1 MMDWD
6 EQLDDAVLAILSA
19 LHAEA
24 GDERVHSAGP
34 DMSLAKLSKR
44 VEQRMSTLRRHLSA
58 LESAEIVN
66 VTLNEDGTGRAT
78 LTPFGMAI
86 FDALDESQAA
96 AMA

>member
-6 EQLDDAVLAILSA
+6 QQLDDAVLAILSA

-24 GDERVHSAGP
+24 GDERARGAGP
-34 DMSLAKLSKR
+34 GMSLAKLSKR

-58 LESAEIVN
+58 LESAEIVD
-66 VTLNEDGTGRAT
+66 VTLNEDGTGRAA
-78 LTPFGMAI
+78 LTPFGVAI

-96 AMA
+96 ATA